1 MRMMR
6 RKVSRQIGMRYMRC
20 MAMRWMGI
28 NMLHMD
34 INMLHIQHS
43 HPGEEEAEIEA
54 KALAVSIIPVGFFL
68 ILCEGAALRL
78 SCRAG

>member
-20 MAMRWMGI
+20 MAMRWMG
-28 NMLHMD
+28 